1 MSYFPTD
8 IPFMSDEEMRKN
20 GIRIPDDVSDTN
32 VGNIEYIRKKD
43 AVDMCG
49 GYGCLAYLMS
59 TIKPADVAPVE
70 TLKAEIYKLKH
81 QSEQGFGNHDYYV
94 GYISALSIV
103 EGILA
108 VMDRE
113 E

>member
-1 MSYFPTD
+1 
-8 IPFMSDEEMRKN
+8 MSD
-20 GIRIPDDVSDTN
+20 
-32 VGNIEYIRKKD
+32 EYIRKVD
-43 AVDMCG
+43 AVEAIGEEYVPRTDFERGMVSQLSCDK
-49 GYGCLAYLMS
+49 AK
-59 TIKPADVAPVE
+59 IKALPSADVAPME

-94 GYISALSIV
+94 GYISALSTV

>member
-1 MSYFPTD
+1 MID
-8 IPFMSDEEMRKN
+8 
-20 GIRIPDDVSDTN
+20 
-32 VGNIEYIRKKD
+32 EYIRKAD
-43 AVDMCG
+43 AVKALGEEYVPRTDFERGMISQLSCDK
-49 GYGCLAYLMS
+49 AK
-59 TIKPADVAPVE
+59 IKALPSADVAPVE

-108 VMDRE
+108 WMDERKE
-113 E
+113 